1 MIGIE
6 LKEVIGA
13 RVHMALKATA
23 MPSLPYYFFAKYILI
38 HLIFSTL

>member
-23 MPSLPYYFFAKYILI
+23 MPSLPYYFLQNTFSYI
-38 HLIFSTL
+38 